1 MLSHNERETI
11 NKTVMQNRMTE
22 TQKEISNHNR
32 QMDRLMICQ
41 HAGRPTGR
49 YIYQDKEKHSPDAHM
64 NTLG

>member
-1 MLSHNERETI
+1 
-11 NKTVMQNRMTE
+11 MQNRMTE

-49 YIYQDKEKHSPDAHM
+49 YMYQDKEKHSPDAHM